1 MTAPPRPVEAAH
13 RLRGVRTAYNDHIAE
28 LFPRHQRLV
37 SYVIRPPGADVSA
50 VQSQLR
56 TLAEGHG
63 RYVGYD
69 ITDEA
74 ACSLRRRDGYAEA
87 LDLVHRGRA
96 HGLVV
101 PNQATISETSRRTQE
116 RSIGS
121 ASATHCSTSLI
132 PRRPNETSD

>member
-1 MTAPPRPVEAAH
+1 MTAPPRPVDAAH

-56 TLAEGHG
+56 TLAEEHG

-74 ACSLRRRDGYAEA
+74 ACSLRKRVGYAEA
-87 LDLVHRGRA
+87 LDLVYRGWA

-101 PNQATISETSRRTQE
+101 PNQATISANVTAYAREVHWFGE
-116 RSIGS
+116 RNALFYVRDPEG
-121 ASATHCSTSLI
+121 A
-132 PRRPNETSD
+132 P

>member
-1 MTAPPRPVEAAH
+1 MTAPPLAVDAAH

-56 TLAEGHG
+56 TLAEEHG

-74 ACSLRRRDGYAEA
+74 ACSLRKRVGFAEA
-87 LDLVHRGRA
+87 RDLVYRGWA

-101 PNQATISETSRRTQE
+101 PNQATISENLTVYRTQVHWFGE
-116 RSIGS
+116 RN
-121 ASATHCSTSLI
+121 ALLYVRD
-132 PRRPNETSD
+132 PEETE